1 MVCTQEAQKQS
12 SSQPADLLDAD
23 CAIEVDIEVESPQ
36 PPGPANADG
45 LNAGFSWL
53 HQCLGIHF
61 DR

>member
-1 MVCTQEAQKQS
+1 MDCTQEAQKQS
-12 SSQPADLLDAD
+12 SSQPAGMLDAD
-23 CAIEVDIEVESPQ
+23 CAIEADIEVESPQ

-53 HQCLGIHF
+53 YQYLRMHF